1 MNAIAVSELSDDQL
15 WQRSCR
21 GDREAFGQIVER
33 YQSLICSLAY
43 STCGNL
49 ARSED
54 LGQETFIAAWQKL
67 GELRE
72 PGKLRAW
79 LCGIVRNL
87 AANAVRRERRRGG
100 AAESLSTMIEPV
112 GSVADPAAQAV
123 TNEEATLLWRTLA
136 GLVET
141 YREPMVLYYR
151 QGQSVAEVA
160 RSLDLAEEAV
170 KQRLSRGRLLLRDEL
185 VAVVE
190 ATLKRTRPTRAFTV
204 AVLAVLPAV
213 TPTSAEAA
221 VTASVASG
229 KWVAAK
235 SVLAGLGKGAFLGPA
250 IGLIIGLLSSK
261 AVASTARSPQER
273 ACIHRHALGMIIF
286 CFAMS
291 IALVM
296 ALSQAGKGYA
306 ASPVGI
312 VLGVLAWVAVLVLTI
327 MWISSRMHRQVL
339 RIRAATGTTDEAC
352 GAALAKKGLKLS
364 GPLVYESKL
373 RFLGLPLIAV
383 GCGGSDPGSVGPR
396 KAVGW
401 LAAGDIAIS
410 PFLAVGSYAIAP
422 LALGIFTIGIFSLS
436 IWGVAFGVVA
446 CGSVAVGW
454 WAYGLGALGYK
465 AAAGFVYSAHGVI
478 LLAILLLLGRML
490 YRSWKGK

>member
-15 WQRSCR
+15 WQQSCR
-21 GDREAFGQIVER
+21 GDCEAFGQIVER

-87 AANAVRRERRRGG
+87 AANAVRREKRRGG

-170 KQRLSRGRLLLRDEL
+170 KQRLSRGRLMLRDEL

-190 ATLKRTRPTRAFTV
+190 STLKRTRPTRAFTV
-204 AVLAVLPAV
+204 AVTGGLPTF
-213 TPTSAEAA
+213 TPTSAAAA
-221 VTASVASG
+221 VTG
-229 KWVAAK
+229 AAR
-235 SVLAGLGKGAFLGPA
+235 AKGRCQRCARRPWQGTFIGPA
-250 IGLIIGLLSSK
+250 IGLLVGLLSSR
-261 AVASTARSPQER
+261 AAASTARSPQER

-291 IALVM
+291 IALV
-296 ALSQAGKGYA
+296 
-306 ASPVGI
+306 I
-312 VLGVLAWVAVLVLTI
+312 
-327 MWISSRMHRQVL
+327 
-339 RIRAATGTTDEAC
+339 
-352 GAALAKKGLKLS
+352 GA
-364 GPLVYESKL
+364 
-373 RFLGLPLIAV
+373 
-383 GCGGSDPGSVGPR
+383 
-396 KAVGW
+396 
-401 LAAGDIAIS
+401 
-410 PFLAVGSYAIAP
+410 
-422 LALGIFTIGIFSLS
+422 
-436 IWGVAFGVVA
+436 
-446 CGSVAVGW
+446 
-454 WAYGLGALGYK
+454 
-465 AAAGFVYSAHGVI
+465 
-478 LLAILLLLGRML
+478 
-490 YRSWKGK
+490 